1 MLVLL
6 SMAITIALF
15 LYVRCSIEGRRVT
28 ANNMAPTMNF
38 GERVLFD
45 ISCYRNGEPF
55 KRGQIV
61 LFYPPY
67 VHVRTKDI
75 DKSLMGVLD
84 RAFAPPSLHPPESSI
99 KRVIGVPGDTIEV
112 KRGVGV
118 YVNGAQLQE
127 RYVSEQPDYDLHTA
141 NDMGGPLLSS
151 KTEVHPYPGKME
163 PIVVPPDSIFV
174 LGDNRNH
181 SQDSHIWGF
190 LKQDRVEGKALL
202 VFYPRLQI
210 ISNQ

>member
-6 SMAITIALF
+6 SMSITIALF

-28 ANNMAPTMNF
+28 ANNMAPTLNL

-45 ISCYRNGEPF
+45 LSCYRNGEPF
-55 KRGQIV
+55 KRGQII

-67 VHVRTKDI
+67 VHVRTNDI
-75 DKSLMGVLD
+75 DKSLIGVLD

-99 KRVIGVPGDTIEV
+99 KRIIGVPGDTIEV
-112 KRGVGV
+112 KRDVGV
-118 YVNGAQLQE
+118 FVNGVQLPE
-127 RYVSEQPDYDLHTA
+127 HYASEPANYDLKTA
-141 NDMGGPLLSS
+141 SDIGGPLLSS
-151 KTEVHPYPGKME
+151 KGEVHPYPGKLA
-163 PIVVPPDSIFV
+163 PIVVPTDSLFV

-190 LKQDRVEGKALL
+190 LKQNRVEGKALL

-210 ISNQ
+210 VSNQ